1 MLIISKKFELIKVAA
16 CIRMNTVIV
25 NNVETATPAL
35 SANSTTVA
43 TTINAKSTEANSV
56 EVVAKRKPSVTLTE
70 QETDE
75 DSTSAPGR
83 DCNKIEKCGRHVG
96 LKK

>member
-1 MLIISKKFELIKVAA
+1 MHIGFHPESLPRHHSAFAAVLSKRKYDNIN
-16 CIRMNTVIV
+16 MNTVLE

-43 TTINAKSTEANSV
+43 TTNINAKSTEANSSV

-83 DCNKIEKCGRHVG
+83 DC
-96 LKK
+96 

>member
-1 MLIISKKFELIKVAA
+1 MNFKIAA
-16 CIRMNTVIV
+16 CIRMNAVIV

-35 SANSTTVA
+35 SANST

-83 DCNKIEKCGRHVG
+83 DCNKIEKCGRHVCR
-96 LKK
+96 LEKVKIES

>member
-35 SANSTTVA
+35 SANSTTA

>member
-1 MLIISKKFELIKVAA
+1 MIFKNFELIKVAA

-35 SANSTTVA
+35 SANSTTA
-43 TTINAKSTEANSV
+43 TTNINAKSTEATNSV

-75 DSTSAPGR
+75 DSTSTPGR
-83 DCNKIEKCGRHVG
+83 DCNKIEKCGRHLG

>member
-1 MLIISKKFELIKVAA
+1 MRRA
-16 CIRMNTVIV
+16 CIRTNTVIV

-35 SANSTTVA
+35 SANSTTA
-43 TTINAKSTEANSV
+43 TTINAKSTEANFV
-56 EVVAKRKPSVTLTE
+56 DVVGKRKPSVTLTE

-83 DCNKIEKCGRHVG
+83 DCNEIEKCGRHVHR
-96 LKK
+96 LEKVKIES

>member
-35 SANSTTVA
+35 SANSTSTA

-70 QETDE
+70 
-75 DSTSAPGR
+75 
-83 DCNKIEKCGRHVG
+83 HVRPY
-96 LKK
+96 K

>member
-1 MLIISKKFELIKVAA
+1 M
-16 CIRMNTVIV
+16 

-35 SANSTTVA
+35 SANSTTA
-43 TTINAKSTEANSV
+43 TTINAKSTEANFV
-56 EVVAKRKPSVTLTE
+56 EVVGKRKPSVTLTE

-83 DCNKIEKCGRHVG
+83 DCNEIEKCGRSVAA
-96 LKK
+96 